1 VFRLTPHKNNPMKT
15 NRSMKTQLRS
25 LITLFCA
32 ATSLLIVASPAQGGF
47 IVTLEQVGG
56 NVVAKGSGAIDLTGL
71 TLSPN
76 TFGDIAGLVPNVAF
90 VGTGPAGLNGSLNE
104 YLGFSGPTSFGSSLA
119 TFASSGSGDF
129 VGMHGIGLLLL
140 PMGYVS
146 GTALSDT
153 STYDNA
159 TFSSLGATPGTY
171 EWTWGTGANQNFTLE
186 IGAAAVP
193 DTASTLGLLFV
204 SVIALFGLNRFR
216 HVQFA

>member
-1 VFRLTPHKNNPMKT
+1 MKT

-76 TFGDIAGLVPNVAF
+76 TFGAIAGLVPKVAF
-90 VGTGPAGLNGSLNE
+90 VDTGPAGLNGSLNG

-119 TFASSGSGDF
+119 TSASSGSGDF

-159 TFSSLGATPGTY
+159 TFSTLGATPGTY
-171 EWTWGTGANQNFTLE
+171 VWMWGTGVNQNFTLQ
-186 IGAAAVP
+186 IGSAAVP
-193 DTASTLGLLFV
+193 DFGSTFGLFSLALAV
-204 SVIALFGLNRFR
+204 LFGASRFR
-216 HVQFA
+216 SRQAT